1 MTFQKSI
8 ILAYGRTI
16 LEAKIIIQ
24 NNLSRSAFCILWNG
38 HFKIKALFLLTKKV
52 FHKIFPYGKVILL
65 KYLFPCEMSIL
76 GRRVELEKKRT
87 MKVEGLDL
95 R

>member
-1 MTFQKSI
+1 MKPLPPVVTPPSVSPHSH
-8 ILAYGRTI
+8 A
-16 LEAKIIIQ
+16 
-24 NNLSRSAFCILWNG
+24 SSSSSV
-38 HFKIKALFLLTKKV
+38 KV